1 MSSEESE
8 GELEATAN
16 GPKPR
21 KIKKLPWERSKL
33 RNIKARLDEDHL
45 KGLSERQ
52 RRTTARVSRS
62 DEASTRPCPNDGPR
76 WAVSSE

>member
-1 MSSEESE
+1 MSSEDSE
-8 GELEATAN
+8 GETTTRN

-33 RNIKARLDEDHL
+33 RNIDDKLDEEHL

-52 RRTTARVSRS
+52 RRTTALVRRGD
-62 DEASTRPCPNDGPR
+62 DEVSTRPYPNGGPN
-76 WAVSSE
+76 WAIRTD